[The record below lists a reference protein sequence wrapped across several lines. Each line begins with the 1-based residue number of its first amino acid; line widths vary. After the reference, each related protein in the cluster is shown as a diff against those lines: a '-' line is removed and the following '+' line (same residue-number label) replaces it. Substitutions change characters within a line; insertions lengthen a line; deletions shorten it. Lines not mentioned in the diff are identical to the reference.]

1 MQTLSTKKKSNSREM
16 PWNRYRDSTVGRNR
30 CWKMLVRMA
39 LGSSSIISCCF
50 KRSVLNWR
58 HICDNIWSFSLGG
71 RWFRL
76 TKFEAACMLF
86 LCQKSEPNLVY
97 RTYNFP
103 WLQSTNFVF
112 VLYNIIHRMNILWET
127 SSVITYG
134 IQEVIK
140 SIKNKAS
147 TLFIW
152 PYLKLQNFWERERSH
167 VGKWSN

>member
-50 KRSVLNWR
+50 KCSVLNWR

-103 WLQSTNFVF
+103 RLQSTKFDLLQILKICRNPLINFYNLIILGGKVVF
-112 VLYNIIHRMNILWET
+112 VWLMFN
-127 SSVITYG
+127 VIEDLP
-134 IQEVIK
+134 Q
-140 SIKNKAS
+140 
-147 TLFIW
+147 LFQIENCRACCVLLCQSW
-152 PYLKLQNFWERERSH
+152 KL
-167 VGKWSN
+167 